1 MCNLMVAKTPD
12 RIEKHIILRA
22 ARSRVWRAL
31 TTPSEFGAWFGVRLE
46 GTFRVGAITS
56 GRITNPGYDHL
67 TVELEIAAIE
77 PEHYFAYRW
86 HPYAVEADIDYSS
99 ETKTLVEFRLEE
111 APGGTALS
119 VIESGFEHVPA
130 ARRAK
135 ALTMN
140 DGGWAIQVQNIARH
154 VAS

>member
-1 MCNLMVAKTPD
+1 MVAKTHD
-12 RIEKHIILRA
+12 RIEKHIFLRA
-22 ARSRVWRAL
+22 PRSRVWRAL

-46 GTFRVGAITS
+46 GTFRVGAIAS
-56 GRITNPGYDHL
+56 GRITNSGFDHL
-67 TVELEIAAIE
+67 TLEIEIAALE

-86 HPYAVEADIDYSS
+86 HPYAVEADVDYSS
-99 ETKTLVEFRLEE
+99 EPKTLVEFRLEE

-119 VIESGFEHVPA
+119 VIESGFELIPA

-140 DGGWAIQVQNIARH
+140 DGGWAIQVQNIARY